1 MKELGIFILFVCIHL
16 ASCHMCLM
24 SPRQRG
30 DMDISKFRSTKCTN
44 SSLDDNMLLTCAQ
57 EQTVFLLTATLHQL
71 ILNRHLMYIQS
82 GSPTCTRHELPCGGQ
97 PIETP
102 RLMYAPG
109 QTVFFQWQ
117 QNFNHYEAGYPGYM
131 DIGIAPNENSTEF
144 TTLTVVTD
152 KYVHSQDY
160 QENYTA
166 IIVSDL
172 CFLYFSDFSALFI
185 KLPEMECNHCVIRAR
200 YNAHK
205 PGETTFLQCADIQI
219 SKTAK
224 KTKNMKISGSRS
236 DQRKLLP
243 LKRALKLKRFY
254 DSKYKIEKES
264 SGATLYGFAYNP
276 FEPHRSHYVSVDT
289 VSGKLDMLQS
299 YGFGI
304 DDPSGGSDA
313 IFIADEVIAINNW
326 RNMSTVLMHPFGTRE
341 TAASVHYTIDFTNG
355 SLIEY
360 GGISDF
366 DGHAINGL
374 SWNTDGTSVAFRI
387 LPPDENGILFTCLIQ
402 HVFKVGFIFKIGR
415 FVLRSLIL
423 DMRTI
428 VFYCNC
434 QTLGSWKMDY
444 IGFTELDVS
453 SYTFMSMHS
462 YIGSG
467 RIFQRFYGGSVV
479 QGNQNPD
486 GFLYHVLRVMDSEA
500 DFVVAVNPKT
510 CEVRFSDVTNLRHLH
525 SLQRPV
531 PAA

>member
-30 DMDISKFRSTKCTN
+30 DMDISK
-44 SSLDDNMLLTCAQ
+44 
-57 EQTVFLLTATLHQL
+57 
-71 ILNRHLMYIQS
+71 S

-166 IIVSDL
+166 I
-172 CFLYFSDFSALFI
+172 I

-387 LPPDENGILFTCLIQ
+387 LPPDENGSFILEAGILSSFNYEKRASVPESLYVNFQWLETNMDNGK
-402 HVFKVGFIFKIGR
+402 KVHALLGNENAPDELNARIYNFDIFNG
-415 FVLRSLIL
+415 
-423 DMRTI
+423 
-428 VFYCNC
+428 
-434 QTLGSWKMDY
+434 DY

-467 RIFQRFYGGSVV
+467 NTLYAFSPGLWFDESWAWSLVAVDTDSGNVTKACDIAPKGIFQRFYGGSVV